1 VPTAEAPASI
11 LDASAMLAL
20 LQGEPGASAVV
31 EAIEAGAAIST
42 VNLSEVL
49 AKLTERGDHVRSTMA
64 TIRQAVDRADGGLRI
79 ESFTEE
85 DGIEAAD
92 LRPRSKSQGLSFGD
106 RACLALAARYE
117 VPAITADKDWAELPE
132 VGVAV
137 KLIR

>member
-1 VPTAEAPASI
+1 MPAADAPASI
-11 LDASAMLAL
+11 LDASALLAL
-20 LQGEPGASAVV
+20 LQDEPGAAAVV

-49 AKLTERGDHVRSTMA
+49 AKLTERGEHVRSTMA
-64 TIRQAVDRADGGLRI
+64 TIRQAVDRADGGLQI
-79 ESFTEE
+79 EAFTEE

-117 VPAITADKDWAELPE
+117 VPTVTADKDWADLPE

>member
-1 VPTAEAPASI
+1 
-11 LDASAMLAL
+11 MLAL
-20 LQGEPGASAVV
+20 LQGEPGAAVVV

-49 AKLTERGDHVRSTMA
+49 AKLTERGEHVRSAMA

-85 DGIEAAD
+85 DGVEAAD

-106 RACLALAARYE
+106 RACLALAARFE
-117 VPAITADKDWAELPE
+117 VPAVTADKDWTDLPE

>member
-1 VPTAEAPASI
+1 
-11 LDASAMLAL
+11 MLAL

-49 AKLTERGDHVRSTMA
+49 AKLAERGDDVRSTMA

-106 RACLALAARYE
+106 RACLALAARFE
-117 VPAITADKDWAELPE
+117 VPAVTADGGWADLPE

>member
-1 VPTAEAPASI
+1 VPKAEAPASI
-11 LDASAMLAL
+11 LDASALLAL
-20 LQGEPGASAVV
+20 LQGEPGAPAVI

-42 VNLSEVL
+42 VNFSEVL
-49 AKLTERGDHVRSTMA
+49 AKLTERGDHVRSTVA
-64 TIRQAVDRADGGLRI
+64 VIRKAVERADGGLRI

-92 LRPRSKSQGLSFGD
+92 LRPRSKRQGLSFGD
-106 RACLALAARYE
+106 RACLALAARFE
-117 VPAITADKDWAELPE
+117 VPAVTADRDWTDLPE